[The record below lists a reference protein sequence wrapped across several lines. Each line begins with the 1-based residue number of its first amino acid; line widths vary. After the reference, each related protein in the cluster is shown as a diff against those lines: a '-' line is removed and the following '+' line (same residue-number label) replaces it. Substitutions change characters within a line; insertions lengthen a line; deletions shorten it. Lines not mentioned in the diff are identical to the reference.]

1 MIYRIARQNLF
12 HDKVRLCVTL
22 TGIVFAVVL
31 ITVEIGLFLGFT
43 QTISA
48 VIDHSGADVWVTSR
62 GVKNFDIALSLK
74 ERKYYEVIS
83 LPEVREAAKFII
95 RFADWKKPDGLQ
107 ESIEIIGYETD
118 KDMGGPWNFVR
129 GSGRM
134 LDLRDAIVI
143 DQLYMEKLGVTQL
156 GEQVE
161 INKKK
166 ARVAALTQGIRSFT
180 TSPYVFASLDVAR
193 GYTFLEPGEFTYLLV
208 RGKAGLPPERLKQAI
223 AGRVDHVDVYTTPEF
238 SAKTQRYW
246 MFNTGAGTGLLIAAF
261 LGLVV
266 GMVIVAQTLY
276 ATTLDH
282 ISEFA
287 TLKAM
292 GAPNAYIYSII
303 IVQAAISA
311 LLGYAL
317 GILAASIISDMSAFS
332 AMVIVLPWG
341 LKLAMLGLTMVM
353 CIVSAVISIR
363 KVMRLDPA
371 LVFKG
376 R

>member
-12 HDKVRLCVTL
+12 HDRVRLCVTL

-43 QTISA
+43 RTISA
-48 VIDHSGADVWVTSR
+48 VIDNSGADVWVTSR
-62 GVKNFDIALSLK
+62 GVKNFDIALPLK
-74 ERKYYEVIS
+74 ERKYYEVLS
-83 LPEVREAAKFII
+83 LPEVGDAAKFII

-129 GSGRM
+129 GSGKM

-143 DQLYMEKLGVTQL
+143 DQLYMEKLGVTRL

-161 INKKK
+161 INRKK

-180 TSPYVFASLDVAR
+180 TSPYVFASLDAAR
-193 GYTFLEPGEFTYLLV
+193 SYTILEPGEFTYLLV
-208 RGKAGLPPERLKQAI
+208 RGKDGETPGRLKKAI
-223 AGRVDHVDVYTTPEF
+223 SNRVDNVDVYTTPEF

-282 ISEFA
+282 IAEFA

-292 GAPNAYIYSII
+292 GAPNSYIYSII
-303 IVQAAISA
+303 IVQATISA
-311 LLGYAL
+311 LLGYSL
-317 GILAASIISDMSAFS
+317 GILAASIISDMSGFS

-341 LKLAMLGLTMVM
+341 LKLAMLGLTLSM
-353 CIVSAVISIR
+353 CIVSAIISIR

>member
-43 QTISA
+43 KTISA
-48 VIDHSGADVWVTSR
+48 VIDNSGADVWVTSR
-62 GVKNFDIALSLK
+62 GVKNFDIALPLK
-74 ERKYYEVIS
+74 ERKYYEVLS
-83 LPEVREAAKFII
+83 LPEVGDAAKFII

-118 KDMGGPWNFVR
+118 KNMGGPWNFVR

-143 DQLYMEKLGVTQL
+143 DQLYMKKLGVARL

-193 GYTFLEPGEFTYLLV
+193 GYTFLEPDEFTYILA
-208 RGKAGLPPERLKQAI
+208 RGKAGETPESLKRAI
-223 AGRVDHVDVYTTPEF
+223 AARVDYVDVYTTPEF
-238 SAKTQRYW
+238 SGKTQRYW

-282 ISEFA
+282 IGEFA

-317 GILAASIISDMSAFS
+317 GILTASIISDMSAFS
-332 AMVIVLPWG
+332 AMVIVLPWE
-341 LKLAMLGLTMVM
+341 LKLAMLGLTLSM
-353 CIVSAVISIR
+353 CIISAVISIR

>member
-1 MIYRIARQNLF
+1 
-12 HDKVRLCVTL
+12 VRLCVTL

-43 QTISA
+43 RTISA
-48 VIDHSGADVWVTSR
+48 VIDNSGADVWVTSR
-62 GVKNFDIALSLK
+62 GVKNFDIALPLK
-74 ERKYYEVIS
+74 ERKYYEVLS
-83 LPEVREAAKFII
+83 LPEVGDAAKFII

-129 GSGRM
+129 GSGKM

-143 DQLYMEKLGVTQL
+143 DQLYMEKLGVTRL

-161 INKKK
+161 INRKK

-180 TSPYVFASLDVAR
+180 TSPYVFASLDAAR
-193 GYTFLEPGEFTYLLV
+193 SYTILEPGEFTYLLV
-208 RGKAGLPPERLKQAI
+208 RGKDGETPGRLKKAI
-223 AGRVDHVDVYTTPEF
+223 SNRVSDVDVYTTPEF

-282 ISEFA
+282 IAEFA

-292 GAPNAYIYSII
+292 GAPNSYIYSII
-303 IVQAAISA
+303 IVQATISA
-311 LLGYAL
+311 LLGYSL
-317 GILAASIISDMSAFS
+317 GILAASIISDMSGFS

-341 LKLAMLGLTMVM
+341 LKLAMLGLTLAM
-353 CIVSAVISIR
+353 CIVSAIISIR